1 MDKKTAKYW
10 KSEIKKHFEEINDET
25 TFTRIFN
32 LIDPLRIKLD
42 ATDSKHAN
50 NGESF
55 VRKLY
60 KNNKRKLCIIDLN
73 DILDW
78 NVTKYD
84 SAQTNEIISILEKI
98 KDINDKNF
106 WEKLIAVFRGS

>member
-10 KSEIKKHFEEINDET
+10 KSEIKKHFEKIKDET
-25 TFTRIFN
+25 TLTRIFN

-42 ATDSKHAN
+42 STDFKYVNSV
-50 NGESF
+50 ESF
-55 VRKLY
+55 ARRYY

-78 NVTKYD
+78 KVTKYNV
-84 SAQTNEIISILEKI
+84 AQTNEIISILEQI